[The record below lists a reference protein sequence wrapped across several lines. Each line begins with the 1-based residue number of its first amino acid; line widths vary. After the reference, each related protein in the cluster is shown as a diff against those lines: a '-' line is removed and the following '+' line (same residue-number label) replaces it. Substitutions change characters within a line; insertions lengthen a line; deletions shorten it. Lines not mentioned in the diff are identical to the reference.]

1 MPLDKPQ
8 WQVVMV
14 PDWQGDDSQGLWIWK
29 NHHSLCDGLSCMALY
44 LSLDNEY
51 DTSKMI
57 KFPKTSIWSR
67 LYLWMLVPFS
77 ALQILYES
85 TFQK

>member
-8 WQVVMV
+8 WQVIMV
-14 PDWQGDDSQGLWIWK
+14 PDWEGDETKGLWIWK

-51 DTSKMI
+51 DTTKMI
-57 KFPKTSIWSR
+57 KFPKINIWYR
-67 LYLWMLVPFS
+67 IYLWILMPIS
-77 ALQILYES
+77 ALQVLYES
-85 TFQK
+85 TF